1 MKEKLTDELRQMYKE
16 ARRWWDNQVD
26 YVKLTAAEKFTILV
40 SALVVG
46 AICMFVGTIALVIF
60 SFALAEVFRTFLS
73 PALAYVCVGGIFLL
87 LVALILILRRP
98 LVLNPIARFITR
110 LILDRTDRD

>member
-1 MKEKLTDELRQMYKE
+1 MKDKLTDEVRLLYVE
-16 ARRWWDNQVD
+16 ARKWWHNQVD

-46 AICMFVGTIALVIF
+46 AVCMFISTIALVLF
-60 SFALAEVFRTFLS
+60 SFALVEVFKDFLC
-73 PALAYVCVGGIFLL
+73 PALAYTCVGGVFIILC
-87 LVALILILRRP
+87 ILIVIFRRP

-110 LILDRTDRD
+110 LIIDKSK